1 VTQTVLASIV
11 GLTTIAVVACC
22 TGVQPVAAQAHPPAG
37 MAASGDA
44 DGSAGAD
51 FQAPITGKVVETMNS
66 GGYTYVQIDD
76 GSKKIWA
83 AGPPSTVAVGDQVIV
98 GGGMLM
104 RDFSSKTLGRTFDLI
119 YFAPAIQVVGAQ
131 LLDKMAAAHGAAGQG
146 VAGHG
151 AAGYGAADSM
161 APAAAVDLS
170 NIKKADGG
178 QTVAELFA
186 NKAALA
192 GKEIVVR
199 GRVVKFTPAV
209 MGKNWVHLRDGS
221 GSTGTNDLAVSTSA
235 NAAVGNLVLVR
246 GTLGT
251 DRDLGAG
258 YHYDIII
265 EDAALAVE

>member
-11 GLTTIAVVACC
+11 GTTAVALVACC
-22 TGVQPVAAQAHPPAG
+22 TGAQPVAAQAHPQAG
-37 MAASGDA
+37 MAATGDVGTDA
-44 DGSAGAD
+44 
-51 FQAPITGKVVETMNS
+51 APITGKVVETMNS
-66 GGYTYVQIDD
+66 GGYTYVLIDD

-98 GGGMLM
+98 GGGMPM

-119 YFAPAIQVVGAQ
+119 YFAPAIQVVGVQ
-131 LLDKMAAAHGAAGQG
+131 LLDKMTAAHGA
-146 VAGHG
+146 AGHG
-151 AAGYGAADSM
+151 AAGYSVADSM

-170 NIKKADGG
+170 NIKKAAGG

-186 NKAALA
+186 NKVALA
-192 GKEIVVR
+192 GKEVVVR
-199 GRVVKFTPAV
+199 GRVVKVTPAV
-209 MGKNWVHLRDGS
+209 MGKNWIHVRDGS
-221 GSTGTNDLAVSTSA
+221 GNTGTNDLAVSTSA
-235 NAAVGNLVLVR
+235 TAAVGNLVLVR